1 MSWLF
6 ALYPWIKA
14 LHIAAVVFWMAGM
27 LYLPRLFIYHLE
39 TEPGAADSE
48 RFKVMERRLLRV
60 IVNPAMIAA
69 FLFGGLLLWVSP
81 NTDWAS
87 GWLWGKL
94 AGVAVLSW
102 LHHVFARW
110 RKHLGEDGRGLSA
123 RRCRLANEAPALLTL
138 AIIILVV
145 VKPF

>member
-1 MSWLF
+1 MDWLF

-27 LYLPRLFIYHLE
+27 LYLPRLFVYHLE
-39 TEPGAADSE
+39 TEPGAAASE

-69 FLFGGLLLWVSP
+69 LLFGALLLWVSP
-81 NTDWAS
+81 NMDWNS
-87 GWLWGKL
+87 GWLWTKL
-94 AGVAVLSW
+94 AAVLVLFW
-102 LHHVFARW
+102 LHHVYARW
-110 RKHLGEDGRGLSA
+110 RKHLDGDGRSLSA
-123 RRCRLANEAPALLTL
+123 RHCRLANEAPALLTL
-138 AIIILVV
+138 VIVILVV

>member
-1 MSWLF
+1 MDWLF

-27 LYLPRLFIYHLE
+27 LYLPRLYIYHLE
-39 TEPGAADSE
+39 TEPGAPDSE
-48 RFKVMERRLLRV
+48 RSKVMERRLLRV

-81 NTDWAS
+81 NMDWSS
-87 GWLWGKL
+87 GWIWTKL
-94 AGVAVLSW
+94 AGIAALSW
-102 LHHVFARW
+102 LHHLFARW
-110 RKHLGEDGRGLSA
+110 RKALANDVRTLSA
-123 RRCRLANEAPALLTL
+123 RHCRLANEAPALLTL
-138 AIIILVV
+138 AIVLLVV

>member
-1 MSWLF
+1 MDWLF

-81 NTDWAS
+81 
-87 GWLWGKL
+87 
-94 AGVAVLSW
+94 
-102 LHHVFARW
+102 
-110 RKHLGEDGRGLSA
+110 
-123 RRCRLANEAPALLTL
+123 
-138 AIIILVV
+138 
-145 VKPF
+145 

>member
-81 NTDWAS
+81 NMEWDS

-110 RKHLGEDGRGLSA
+110 RKHLDEDGRGLSA

-138 AIIILVV
+138 AIVILVV

>member
-39 TEPGAADSE
+39 TEPGAVDSE

-81 NTDWAS
+81 NMEWDS

-94 AGVAVLSW
+94 AAIAVMAW
-102 LHHVFARW
+102 LHPP
-110 RKHLGEDGRGLSA
+110 L
-123 RRCRLANEAPALLTL
+123 RRAGASIWMKTAGAFPRAAAALPT
-138 AIIILVV
+138 
-145 VKPF
+145 KPRRY

>member
-1 MSWLF
+1 MTWLF

-14 LHIAAVVFWMAGM
+14 LHIASVVFWMAGM

-39 TEPGAADSE
+39 TEPGAPDSE
-48 RFKVMERRLLRV
+48 RFKRMERRLLRV
-60 IVNPAMIAA
+60 IINPAMIAA

-81 NTDWAS
+81 SMDWAS

-94 AGVAVLSW
+94 AGIAALSW
-102 LHHVFARW
+102 LHHLFARW
-110 RKHLGEDGRGLSA
+110 RKALADDVRTLSA

-138 AIIILVV
+138 AIVVLVV

>member
-14 LHIAAVVFWMAGM
+14 LHIAAAVFWMAGM
-27 LYLPRLFIYHLE
+27 LYLPRLFVYHLE

-48 RFKVMERRLLRV
+48 RFKRMEVRLLRI

-81 NTDWAS
+81 NTDWSS
-87 GWLWGKL
+87 GWLWTKL
-94 AGVAVLSW
+94 AAVAALSW

-110 RKHLGEDGRGLSA
+110 RKALAEDRRTLSA

-138 AIIILVV
+138 AIVVLVV

>member
-48 RFKVMERRLLRV
+48 RFKQMERRLLRV

-69 FLFGGLLLWVSP
+69 FLFGGLLLWISP
-81 NTDWAS
+81 NMDWAS
-87 GWLWGKL
+87 GWLWTKL
-94 AGVAVLSW
+94 AAIGALSW
-102 LHHVFARW
+102 LHHLFARW
-110 RKHLGEDGRGLSA
+110 RKRLEEDERTLSA
-123 RRCRLANEAPALLTL
+123 RHCRIANEVPAVLTL
-138 AIIILVV
+138 AIVILIV

>member
-1 MSWLF
+1 MSWLV

-27 LYLPRLFIYHLE
+27 LYLPRLFVYHLE

-48 RFKVMERRLLRV
+48 RFKRMEVRLLRI

-81 NTDWAS
+81 NMDWSS
-87 GWLWGKL
+87 GWLWTKL
-94 AGVAVLSW
+94 AAVAALSW

-110 RKHLGEDGRGLSA
+110 RKALAEDRRTLSA
-123 RRCRLANEAPALLTL
+123 RRCRFANEAPALLTL
-138 AIIILVV
+138 AIVVLVV

>member
-1 MSWLF
+1 MSWLV

-27 LYLPRLFIYHLE
+27 LYLPRLFVYHLE

-48 RFKVMERRLLRV
+48 RFKRMEVRLLRI

-81 NTDWAS
+81 NMDWSS
-87 GWLWGKL
+87 GWLWTKL
-94 AGVAVLSW
+94 AAVAALSW

-110 RKHLGEDGRGLSA
+110 RKALAEDRRTLSA

-138 AIIILVV
+138 AIVVLVV

>member
-1 MSWLF
+1 MSWLV

-27 LYLPRLFIYHLE
+27 LYLPRLFVYHLE

-48 RFKVMERRLLRV
+48 RFKRMEVRLLRV
-60 IVNPAMIAA
+60 IMNPAMIAA

-81 NTDWAS
+81 NTDWS
-87 GWLWGKL
+87 LGWLWTKL
-94 AGVAVLSW
+94 AAVAALSW

-110 RKHLGEDGRGLSA
+110 RKALAEDRRTLSA

-138 AIIILVV
+138 AIVVLVV

>member
-1 MSWLF
+1 MSWLV

-27 LYLPRLFIYHLE
+27 LYLPRLFVYHLE

-48 RFKVMERRLLRV
+48 RFKRMEVRLLRV
-60 IVNPAMIAA
+60 IMNPAMIAA

-81 NTDWAS
+81 QVDWSS
-87 GWLWGKL
+87 GWLWTKL
-94 AGVAVLSW
+94 AAVAALSW

-110 RKHLGEDGRGLSA
+110 RKLLDDDERTLSA

-138 AIIILVV
+138 AIVLLVV